1 MAKKNLFESMT
12 LQIPLTAIDVAE
24 FYSLSEVDKEIVV
37 DECRTLLTTKLMAL
51 RAIKSNEMALLNR
64 SGALHS
70 VPLVDP
76 PDFIPA
82 GKLKSSY
89 SPPEKGCIRRI

>member
-1 MAKKNLFESMT
+1 MRDRNFFEKMT
-12 LQIPLTAIDVAE
+12 LQIPLNPSDVAT
-24 FYSLSEVDKEIVV
+24 FYSLPLMDQEILIDDAKTFVS
-37 DECRTLLTTKLMAL
+37 TKMAAL
-51 RAIKSNEMALLNR
+51 RAIAPNPKSLLDTPNT
-64 SGALHS
+64 GVQ